1 MKFPNQLCMNMR
13 IGTRIQDIIYI
24 PIRIAEEC
32 VILAIA
38 ATQTIDPIILIMA
51 YASSVA
57 AALIGITAISMKL
70 YQRFF
75 QYKMIYYSK
84 HLPKI
89 TAIVFFLLDRSQP
102 WTTQS
107 IFGLHLLT
115 MCSS

>member
-1 MKFPNQLCMNMR
+1 MLGF
-13 IGTRIQDIIYI
+13 
-24 PIRIAEEC
+24 AHEEEF

-89 TAIVFFLLDRSQP
+89 TAIVLAGMAIGFA
-102 WTTQS
+102 
-107 IFGLHLLT
+107 IGLF
-115 MCSS
+115 